1 MSTYV
6 IVNRVYHNLYII
18 GTVVV
23 ETTILS
29 PAMDTDEVFWVV
41 KH

>member
-29 PAMDTDEVFWVV
+29 PAMDTDEVF
-41 KH
+41 